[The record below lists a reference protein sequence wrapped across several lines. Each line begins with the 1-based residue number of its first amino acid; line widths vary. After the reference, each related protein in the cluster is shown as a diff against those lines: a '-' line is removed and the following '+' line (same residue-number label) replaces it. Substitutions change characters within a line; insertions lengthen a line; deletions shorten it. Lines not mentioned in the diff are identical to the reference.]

1 MKITDLFPRRYATG
15 LDLGGR
21 SVIVTIAGL
30 TQERMTPAPGIAP
43 ADKYVLHFRE
53 TPRGVVLS
61 KILANQI
68 AAALGDETDQWTGKR
83 ITLYPEV
90 ILVAGAE
97 RTVIRAKP
105 ADQERPIPAG
115 ALTVNQK
122 EEAA

>member
-1 MKITDLFPRRYATG
+1 MNINDLFPRKYATG

-21 SVIVTIAGL
+21 SVIVTIAGIKR
-30 TQERMTPAPGIAP
+30 ESMTPAPGIAP
-43 ADKYVLHFRE
+43 ADKYVLYFRE

-61 KILANQI
+61 RILAGQI
-68 AAALGDETDQWTGKR
+68 AAALGDETEQWPGKR

-90 ILVAGAE
+90 IQVAGMS

-115 ALTVNQK
+115 ALTVKQK